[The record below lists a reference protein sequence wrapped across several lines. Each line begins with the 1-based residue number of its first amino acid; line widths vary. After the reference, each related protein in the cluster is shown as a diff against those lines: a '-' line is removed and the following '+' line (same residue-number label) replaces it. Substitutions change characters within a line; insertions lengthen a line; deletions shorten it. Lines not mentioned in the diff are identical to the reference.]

1 MTYGPSLL
9 VSCLLLQERGK
20 RGLMKIILGRVNA
33 FVAGVT
39 AKAKVR
45 KGTLTALGIFF
56 VLQLYFVREL
66 LAAELLFALA
76 FGVLLIIGGTAYAL
90 GAIGERGLDLAEAG
104 IRMLARSARR
114 GYIVVD
120 ELSRKSLR
128 DARSESAQ

>member
-1 MTYGPSLL
+1 
-9 VSCLLLQERGK
+9 
-20 RGLMKIILGRVNA
+20 MKIILGRLNK
-33 FVAGVT
+33 FVAGVA

-104 IRMLARSARR
+104 IRVLARSARR
-114 GYIVVD
+114 GYGLVD
-120 ELSRKSLR
+120 ELSRKSFR
-128 DARSESAQ
+128 HARSESAQ